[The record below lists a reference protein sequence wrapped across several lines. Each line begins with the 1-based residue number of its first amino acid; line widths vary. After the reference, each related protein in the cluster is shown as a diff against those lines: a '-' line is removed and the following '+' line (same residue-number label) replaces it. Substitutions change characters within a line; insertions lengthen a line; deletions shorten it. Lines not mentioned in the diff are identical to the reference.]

1 MRRTTT
7 ISTAAA
13 ALALLG
19 TALAPAAHAATPE
32 DVVGGLVSP
41 LSVAVAD
48 DGTVYASQNFASMI
62 TKAVPGAEPEVVF
75 ADEGQREIGALSID
89 GDVLTFA
96 ATAQGGPPS
105 AAVYTLSAAGQT
117 QIADLWA
124 YEKANN
130 PDGSRTYGVKG
141 LSKSCK
147 ADIPKKQRA
156 WVLPYKG
163 IKESHPYA
171 TAIAGDTTYVADA
184 AANAIFAITDAG
196 VSTTAVLPAAQ
207 VKITK
212 KIRAAFKLPRCTQ
225 GKVVR
230 TEAVPTDVEVGPDGN
245 LYVTSLPG
253 GPEDP
258 AMGSNGAVYQVVPGT
273 HAVKRMGGGLTSPT
287 GLAIGPDGTAY
298 VSMLFASTVLAIPLG
313 GEPTPVAQVP
323 LPGDVEYHD
332 GALYVT
338 ETDLMSSGGDPAGK
352 VVRISLAA
360 TD

>member
-1 MRRTTT
+1 MRRTPL
-7 ISTAAA
+7 IPAAA
-13 ALALLG
+13 TALALLA
-19 TALAPAAHAATPE
+19 TAFAPTAQAAPPE

-48 DGTVYASQNFASMI
+48 DGTVYASQNFASLI

-75 ADEGQREIGALSID
+75 ADEGKREIGALSIT

-96 ATAQGGPPS
+96 ATSQGGPAS
-105 AAVYTLSAAGQT
+105 AAVYTLSAEGQT

-124 YEKANN
+124 FEKAHN
-130 PDGSRTYGVKG
+130 PDGSRTYGVTG
-141 LSKSCK
+141 LSKACK

-156 WVLPYKG
+156 WVLPYQG
-163 IKESHPYA
+163 VMESHPYA
-171 TAIAGDTTYVADA
+171 TAVVGDTTYVADA

-196 VSTTAVLPAAQ
+196 VATVAVLPAVR
-207 VKITK
+207 VKVTK
-212 KIRAAFKLPRCTQ
+212 KIRTAFKLPRCAQ
-225 GKVVR
+225 GKIAR
-230 TEAVPTDVEVGPDGN
+230 TEPVPTDVEVGPDGN

-258 AMGSNGAVYQVVPGT
+258 AMGANGSVYRIVPGT
-273 HAVKRMGGGLTSPT
+273 RAVTKVGGGLVSPT

-313 GEPTPVAQVP
+313 GEPAPVAEVP
-323 LPGDVEYHD
+323 FPGDVDYHD
-332 GALYVT
+332 GSLYIT

-352 VVRISLAA
+352 VVRLSVAA
-360 TD
+360 VG